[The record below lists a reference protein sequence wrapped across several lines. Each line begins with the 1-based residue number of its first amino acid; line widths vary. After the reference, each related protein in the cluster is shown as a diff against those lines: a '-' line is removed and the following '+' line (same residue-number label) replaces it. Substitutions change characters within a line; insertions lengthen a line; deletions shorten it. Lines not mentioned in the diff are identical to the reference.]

1 MPRATRRQQYQRHQI
16 LREISNRR
24 PDVLVRLE
32 ARAQVALTAFYEP
45 DQDHTVESLWA
56 RQRELVQHYP
66 SLPQQAGK
74 AYAALMRLLPK
85 LEALEA
91 RPKRKGQKYETIVFS
106 ERVTSI
112 DPDEMAKILVR
123 AMQEREAMRLQDEQ
137 DQAA

>member
-1 MPRATRRQQYQRHQI
+1 MT
-16 LREISNRR
+16 
-24 PDVLVRLE
+24 VRLE

-45 DQDHTVESLWA
+45 ERDHTVDSLRA
-56 RQRELVQHYP
+56 RQSELVEHYP

-91 RPKRKGQKYETIVFS
+91 RPRRKGQKYEVLVFS
-106 ERVTSI
+106 ERVASI
-112 DPDEMAKILVR
+112 DPSEMAKILVR
-123 AMQEREAMRLQDEQ
+123 AMQERGAKRRQDEH